1 MAHIE
6 AAFFNKR
13 FEDEE
18 FNEKM
23 ITALTNAVASVLGED
38 AGKDTTIIL
47 HGIDPARWGYGGNQ
61 LSMRFE

>member
-6 AAFFNKR
+6 AAFFNMR

-47 HGIDPARWGYGGNQ
+47 HGIDPARWGHGSNQ
-61 LSMRFE
+61 LSKRFE

>member
-6 AAFFNKR
+6 AAFFNMR

-38 AGKDTTIIL
+38 AGKEAQEGAFPLTTF
-47 HGIDPARWGYGGNQ
+47 PR
-61 LSMRFE
+61 